1 MSKYECEYYG
11 FIEILYRDG
20 NSDAF
25 YAGAGLF
32 QKITE
37 EMLKGECIIHVPC
50 RRGKSIEFFSSNVK
64 KVTMDVG
71 GRILKRVG
79 A

>member
-37 EMLKGECIIHVPC
+37 EMLKGECIIHVPL
-50 RRGKSIEFFSSNVK
+50 RRGKSIEFYSSNVK
-64 KVTMDVG
+64 KVTMVVG